1 MKKVQIISLLAS
13 MGLLGIVLELVRRKM
28 LKERFALLW
37 IFSAIVLVIFSLWI
51 DLLEIIAKAAG
62 IIYAPLVFLPIII
75 FFGVI
80 LFLYFSVIV
89 TNQWDKIKT
98 LAQRMAILEQ
108 RIEELENKE
117 NPE

>member
-37 IFSAIVLVIFSLWI
+37 IFSAIVLVIFSLWA
-51 DLLEIIAKAAG
+51 DLLEIIANAAG
-62 IIYAPLVFLPIII
+62 IYYAPAVFLPIII
-75 FFGVI
+75 FFGVV

-89 TNQWDKIKT
+89 TNQSEKIKI
-98 LAQRMAILEQ
+98 LAQKMAILEQ
-108 RIEELENKE
+108 RIEELESEEKSQ
-117 NPE
+117 